1 MDILSGVG
9 EKMLTCPT
17 CNSTLVIEMDEIPL
31 PSHYRNGR
39 GEKQSVGLDNGPLS
53 SGLHSS
59 PSQSSIGK
67 QHVSLGLNILY
78 FIWYSLVI
86 FE

>member
-1 MDILSGVG
+1 MHILSGMG

-31 PSHYRNGR
+31 PSHYKNDR
-39 GEKQSVGLDNGPLS
+39 GEKQFVPVDNGLLS

-67 QHVSLGLNILY
+67 
-78 FIWYSLVI
+78 
-86 FE
+86 